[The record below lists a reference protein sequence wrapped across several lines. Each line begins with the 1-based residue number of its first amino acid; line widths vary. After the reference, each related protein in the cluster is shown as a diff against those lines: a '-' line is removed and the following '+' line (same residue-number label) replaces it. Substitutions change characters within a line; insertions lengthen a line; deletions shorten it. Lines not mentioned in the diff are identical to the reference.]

1 MKKLTPVV
9 YILLLFILLGG
20 SGSSC
25 KKEVPREQVR
35 FDFLIPITIT
45 PLKDTINVG
54 EELTISTLFS
64 DSVYDMNSAKRY
76 YLPNFNWRPMIF
88 IKKLVAP
95 EKNLFNQFRAGG
107 KFEYINVVGSFTIV
121 DDIAATMKYIYEN
134 NQYKL
139 TVKIK
144 PKEKGVFS
152 IDFAND
158 FSPGQVKLPQNF
170 APSLPSLTKEPV
182 IGDMRNQIN
191 NGQTNYHILKQH
203 CSVEPPGL
211 AAIDIWLYKNSTY
224 TFVVK

>member
-1 MKKLTPVV
+1 MNKLSPIV

-25 KKEVPREQVR
+25 KKEVPREQVT
-35 FDFLIPITIT
+35 FDFLVPINIT
-45 PLKDTINVG
+45 PLKDTISVG
-54 EELTISTLFS
+54 EELTFSTLFS
-64 DSVYDMNSAKRY
+64 DSVYDMKSAKRY

-95 EKNLFNQFRAGG
+95 EKYYSAQFRAGS
-107 KFEYINVVGSFTIV
+107 KFEYINVVGSFTRV
-121 DDIAATMKYIYEN
+121 DDIAANMTYVYEN

-144 PKEKGVFS
+144 PKEKGVFTVAFS
-152 IDFAND
+152 ND
-158 FSPGQVKLPQNF
+158 FDPNSVKLPQEF
-170 APSLPSLTKEPV
+170 APSLPSVTKEPV
-182 IGDMRNQIN
+182 IGNMRNQIN

-203 CSVEPPGL
+203 CSVETPGL
-211 AAIDIWLYKNSTY
+211 AAISTWLYKNSMY